1 MHRIWRKHRKYE
13 NYLFHPMDC
22 CNYSWS
28 GHWADQADPET
39 AYQAGFMFGNLAVAF
54 AYITLFA

>member
-28 GHWADQADPET
+28 GHWC
-39 AYQAGFMFGNLAVAF
+39 AGTTKEAHEAALAVMKSCQ
-54 AYITLFA
+54 IKIV

>member
-1 MHRIWRKHRKYE
+1 MKIICFLLWIATIII
-13 NYLFHPMDC
+13 
-22 CNYSWS
+22 
-28 GHWADQADPET
+28 GQIIGADQEDLAT

>member
-1 MHRIWRKHRKYE
+1 MKIICFLLWIAVIIV
-13 NYLFHPMDC
+13 
-22 CNYSWS
+22 
-28 GHWADQADPET
+28 GQIIGADQEDPAT